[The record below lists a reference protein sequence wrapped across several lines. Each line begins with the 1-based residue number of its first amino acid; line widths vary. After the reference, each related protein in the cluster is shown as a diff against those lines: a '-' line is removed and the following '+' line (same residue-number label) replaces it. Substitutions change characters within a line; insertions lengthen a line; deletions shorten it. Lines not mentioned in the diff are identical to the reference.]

1 VSELD
6 DDAVVQLVLA
16 GDTDQFAILVR
27 RYQVLVRTYCGQIL
41 GDRERGWDESQEVFL
56 KAFNRLSSFR
66 GDSQFSTWLMKIAR
80 NHCIDCSRKSWF
92 RKLLSLEDAPEPSSS
107 GPEKALEAKNL
118 RRVVFKSLPEDQ
130 KTALLLREVEGFSYK
145 EISDLLE
152 ISEDAVKARL
162 KRARARARELR
173 EELEKQ

>member
-80 NHCIDCSRKSWF
+80 NREKVGSANFCRLKMHRSLAAQGLK
-92 RKLLSLEDAPEPSSS
+92 KLWRLKTCDELF
-107 GPEKALEAKNL
+107 L
-118 RRVVFKSLPEDQ
+118 RAFQ
-130 KTALLLREVEGFSYK
+130 KTK
-145 EISDLLE
+145 
-152 ISEDAVKARL
+152 
-162 KRARARARELR
+162 
-173 EELEKQ
+173 KQHCC